1 MVLLEIIKLTQ
12 RNNSFVP
19 NLPVPPEN
27 TYFYNLEGW
36 DLHNDWSSS
45 TVHGSPAIY
54 FASGYQMQIA
64 LDLQDAKTDRSLFG
78 IDTRGAVSVCYLL
91 QSQNNAGD
99 RTDVFTCFKSI
110 LRVAANQQLQVV
122 Y

>member
-1 MVLLEIIKLTQ
+1 MEA
-12 RNNSFVP
+12 
-19 NLPVPPEN
+19 
-27 TYFYNLEGW
+27 W

-45 TVHGSPAIY
+45 TIHGSPAVY
-54 FASGYQMQIA
+54 LTSGYQMQIA
-64 LDLQDAKTDRSLFG
+64 LDLQDAATQRLISG

-91 QSQNNAGD
+91 QANNNAGD

-110 LRVAANQQLQVV
+110 LRVGANQQLQVV

>member
-1 MVLLEIIKLTQ
+1 M
-12 RNNSFVP
+12 P

-27 TYFYNLEGW
+27 TYYYNMEAW

-45 TVHGSPAIY
+45 TIHGSPAVY
-54 FASGYQMQIA
+54 LTSGYQMQIA
-64 LDLQDAKTDRSLFG
+64 LDLQDAATQRLISG

-91 QSQNNAGD
+91 QANNNAGD

-110 LRVAANQQLQVV
+110 LRVGANQQLQVV